1 MQYTQD
7 ALFPIDAVQ
16 TAGWAQ
22 PEPRQAEAADDDTTV
37 AEAA

>member
-16 TAGWAQ
+16 TTGWAQ
-22 PEPRQAEAADDDTTV
+22 PEPSETGADDDTV